1 MRFVL
6 DGFQFSEDNSS
17 NEVRLVPALVEN
29 EGVIPMIGS
38 NDGNDLLVIPFSG
51 DTFEEI
57 SYLQDLYVSASNW
70 STLGLSL
77 TIRSPS
83 NNRYLFSPFI
93 LDVLIKEL
101 DEPMQAFRQ
110 TVEEWRERW
119 RPQGGLSPSEQ
130 RGLLGELIVLQHL
143 MDTHGTNAL
152 NHWDGPDGGLHD
164 FNSNTSIIEVKTT
177 STQPARVRI
186 SDVNQL
192 APVHG
197 RIFSLVVLEI
207 SIGEGG
213 SLPQLIE
220 EIRETLHGEKRALF
234 EEKIASVGYNDEH
247 AHNYFQCYEIDNI
260 GFIEIDEDTP
270 TFPVELL
277 GQLPATVSNIRYTLE
292 VHAMDLVEVKS
303 QFWQDAF
310 SVN

>member
-1 MRFVL
+1 MFLNSWNNEISQLRFVL

-164 FNSNTSIIEVKTT
+164 FNSNTSTKE
-177 STQPARVRI
+177 
-186 SDVNQL
+186 
-192 APVHG
+192 
-197 RIFSLVVLEI
+197 
-207 SIGEGG
+207 SIGM
-213 SLPQLIE
+213 P
-220 EIRETLHGEKRALF
+220 
-234 EEKIASVGYNDEH
+234 
-247 AHNYFQCYEIDNI
+247 
-260 GFIEIDEDTP
+260 
-270 TFPVELL
+270 
-277 GQLPATVSNIRYTLE
+277 
-292 VHAMDLVEVKS
+292 
-303 QFWQDAF
+303 
-310 SVN
+310 